1 MSESGPQHQKR
12 FTWQLS
18 LGNFTTC
25 GTGHSKK
32 IAKCVLIFV
41 FLMDRL
47 QRLFRQ
53 TAAEEM
59 MNTLPDEWKK
69 SPIKSNR
76 RVGGGFNNRMGN
88 QKRKGGTALQSQ
100 PPKKKEKEE
109 DGKIVITADNP
120 VSCLYEYA
128 KKVRIC
134 TSKFA
139 TNIDFD
145 YVLEKN
151 T

>member
-1 MSESGPQHQKR
+1 
-12 FTWQLS
+12 
-18 LGNFTTC
+18 
-25 GTGHSKK
+25 
-32 IAKCVLIFV
+32 
-41 FLMDRL
+41 
-47 QRLFRQ
+47 
-53 TAAEEM
+53 

-69 SPIKSNR
+69 SPMKSNR
-76 RVGGGFNNRMGN
+76 RGGGGFNNRMGN

-128 KKVRIC
+128 KKVRIY